1 MTMTLVET
9 ITVGSGGAA
18 SIEFTGIPQ
27 DGKDLQILMSFG
39 SNFATVPGADY
50 CSITFNSDT
59 GSNYPN
65 LFLYGDGSTAASFGF
80 TGTASRT
87 PWFEQDA
94 SGDFGNMSCYI
105 SNYASSS
112 AKSISYDGVSEQ
124 NATAATQALVASGW
138 TGTDAITSIQIS
150 PVQGTLL
157 VEHSTASL
165 YIIS

>member
-1 MTMTLVET
+1 MTLVET

-18 SIEFTGIPQ
+18 SIEFTGIAG

-50 CSITFNSDT
+50 CAITFNSDT

-65 LFLYGDGSTAASFGF
+65 LFLYGNGSSAAGFSF
-80 TGTASRT
+80 TGASSRT
-87 PWFEQDA
+87 PWFEADA
-94 SGDFGNMSCYI
+94 SGDFGNLSCYI
-105 SNYASSS
+105 SNYSSGN
-112 AKSISYDGVSEQ
+112 AKSISHEGVAEQ
-124 NATAATQALVASGW
+124 NATKAYQTLVASAYS
-138 TGTDAITSIQIS
+138 GTDAITSIQIS
-150 PVQGTLL
+150 PVQGSLL